1 MAIENVAHFED
12 STDETTQLIQDLT
25 QKAMMK
31 ANDPI
36 QVGLLGIGTVGSGVF
51 TVLQRNQ
58 QEIQRRAGRGI
69 EITMVADLD
78 TARAKGIVGNQV
90 QVVADAR
97 AIIANPEI
105 DIVIELIGGYGIAKQ
120 LVMEAIAAGKHV
132 VTANKALL
140 AVHGTEIFAAA
151 HAKGVIVA
159 FEAAVAGGIPII
171 KALREGLTAN
181 RIQWIAGIINGTTNF
196 ILSEM
201 RDKGLDFGVV
211 LKEAQRLGYAEADPT
226 FDIEGVDAAH
236 KATIM
241 SAIAFGIPVQFDK
254 AYVEGITKLGAADI
268 RYAEQL
274 GYRIKLLGITKRVD
288 SGVELRV
295 HPSLVPAKRLIA
307 NVEGAMNAVVVQ
319 GDAVGTTLYYG
330 KGAGSEPT
338 ASAVIA
344 DLVDITR
351 LHTADPEHRVP
362 HLAFQPNSMSSLEVL
377 PMDKV
382 VTSYYLRLRVADQA
396 GVLAK
401 VTGILAEAGISIDA
415 VIQREADQVGGE
427 GSTQTDLI
435 ILTHDCV
442 EAKMNVAIAQMQ
454 ALPTVLD
461 QITRIRK
468 EELA

>member
-1 MAIENVAHFED
+1 
-12 STDETTQLIQDLT
+12 
-25 QKAMMK
+25 MK
-31 ANDPI
+31 PI
-36 QVGLLGIGTVGSGVF
+36 QVGLLGIGVVGTGTF
-51 TVLQRNQ
+51 NVLKRNQ
-58 QEIQRRAGRGI
+58 AEIQRRAGRGI

-78 TARAKGIVGNQV
+78 TERARSIVGAGV
-90 QVVADAR
+90 AVVNDAR
-97 AIIANPEI
+97 AVLANPRI
-105 DIVIELIGGYGIAKQ
+105 DIVIELIGGYGIAKT
-120 LVMEAIAAGKHV
+120 LVLEAIAAGKHV

-151 HAKGVIVA
+151 SAKGVIVA

-181 RIQWIAGIINGTTNF
+181 RIEWIAGIINGTTNF

-201 RDKGLDFGVV
+201 RSKGLDFADV

-226 FDIEGVDAAH
+226 FDIEGIDAGH
-236 KATIM
+236 KVTIM
-241 SAIAFGIPVQFDK
+241 SAIAFGVPVQFDK
-254 AYVEGITKLGAADI
+254 AYVEGITKLSAQDI

-274 GYRIKLLGITKRVD
+274 GYRIKLLGIAKRRPE
-288 SGVELRV
+288 GIELRV
-295 HPSLVPAKRLIA
+295 HPSLVPSKRLIA

-344 DLVDITR
+344 DLVDVTR
-351 LHTADPEHRVP
+351 LHTADPAQRVP
-362 HLAFQPNSMSSLEVL
+362 HLAFQPNAMSDLPIL
-377 PMDKV
+377 PMSEV

-401 VTGILAEAGISIDA
+401 VTGLLANADISIDA
-415 VIQREADQVGGE
+415 VLQREADEVD
-427 GSTQTDLI
+427 SDSASQTDLI
-435 ILTHDCV
+435 ILTHDCQ
-442 EAKMNVAIAQMQ
+442 ESRMDGALARMQ
-454 ALPTVLD
+454 ALPTVL
-461 QITRIRK
+461 QNIVRIRK

>member
-1 MAIENVAHFED
+1 
-12 STDETTQLIQDLT
+12 
-25 QKAMMK
+25 MK
-31 ANDPI
+31 PI

-51 TVLQRNQ
+51 NVLNRNQ
-58 QEIQRRAGRGI
+58 NEIQRRAGRGI

-78 TARAKGIVGNQV
+78 TARAQAVVGANV
-90 QVVADAR
+90 RVVNDAR
-97 AIIANPEI
+97 AIIANPDI

-151 HAKGVIVA
+151 HAKGVMVA

-171 KALREGLTAN
+171 KSLREGLTAN

-201 RDKGLDFGVV
+201 RDKGIDFAAA
-211 LKEAQRLGYAEADPT
+211 LKDAQALGYAEADPT

-236 KATIM
+236 KVTLM

-254 AYVEGITKLGAADI
+254 AYVEGISKLAAQDI
-268 RYAEQL
+268 KYAQQL
-274 GYRIKLLGITKRVD
+274 GYRIKLLGITKRVTVN
-288 SGVELRV
+288 GKEGIELRV
-295 HPSLVPAKRLIA
+295 HPSLVPNKRLIA
-307 NVEGAMNAVVVQ
+307 NVEGAMNAVMAH

-351 LHTADPEHRVP
+351 LHTADPAHRVP
-362 HLAFQPNSMSSLEVL
+362 HLAFQPDAMSDLQVL
-377 PMDKV
+377 PMSDI
-382 VTSYYLRLRVADQA
+382 VTSYYLRLSVADEA

-401 VTGILAEAGISIDA
+401 VTGILAAADISIDA
-415 VIQREADQVGGE
+415 VLQREADEVGGE
-427 GSTQTDLI
+427 GKLQDGTPSVPQTDVI

-442 EAKMNVAIAQMQ
+442 ESKMNAAMAQMQ
-454 ALPTVLD
+454 ALTTVLSP
-461 QITRIRK
+461 ITRIRK

>member
-1 MAIENVAHFED
+1 MSLPPPNNFNLDENLE
-12 STDETTQLIQDLT
+12 
-25 QKAMMK
+25 MNP
-31 ANDPI
+31 ANTPHADKSQVKPI

-51 TVLQRNQ
+51 NVLQRNQ
-58 QEIQRRAGRGI
+58 SEIMRRAGRGI
-69 EITMVADLD
+69 AIAMVADLD
-78 TARAKGIVGNQV
+78 TVRAQAAVGPDV
-90 QVVADAR
+90 KVVADAR
-97 AIIANPEI
+97 AVIANPDI
-105 DIVIELIGGYGIAKQ
+105 DVVIELIGGYGIARQ
-120 LVMEAIAAGKHV
+120 LVLEAIEAGKHV

-151 HAKGVIVA
+151 SRKGVMVA

-171 KALREGLTAN
+171 KSLREGLSAN
-181 RIQWIAGIINGTTNF
+181 RIEWIAGIINGTTNF

-201 RDKGLDFGVV
+201 RDKGLDFDVV
-211 LKEAQRLGYAEADPT
+211 LREAQRLGYAEADPT

-236 KATIM
+236 KVSLM
-241 SAIAFGIPVQFDK
+241 SAMAFGVPVQFDK
-254 AYVEGITKLGAADI
+254 AYIEGITQLGAQDI

-274 GYRIKLLGITKRVD
+274 GYRIKLLGITKKTAK
-288 SGVELRV
+288 GIELRV

-307 NVEGAMNAVVVQ
+307 NVEGAMNAVMVH

-344 DLVDITR
+344 DLVDIAR
-351 LHTADPEHRVP
+351 LHTADAAQRVP
-362 HLAFQPNSMSSLEVL
+362 HLAFQPDAMSDTPVL
-377 PMDKV
+377 AMGDV
-382 VTSYYLRLRVADQA
+382 VTSYYLRLNVADEA
-396 GVLAK
+396 GVLAN

-415 VIQREADQVGGE
+415 VLQREADEVGGA

-442 EAKMNVAIAQMQ
+442 EAKMNEALAQMQ
-454 ALPTVLD
+454 ALPTVLAP
-461 QITRIRK
+461 ITRIRK

>member
-1 MAIENVAHFED
+1 
-12 STDETTQLIQDLT
+12 
-25 QKAMMK
+25 MK
-31 ANDPI
+31 PI
-36 QVGLLGIGTVGSGVF
+36 QVGLLGIGVVGSGTF
-51 TVLQRNQ
+51 NVLARNQ
-58 QEIQRRAGRGI
+58 EEIKRRAGRGI
-69 EITMVADLD
+69 EITMVADLNVS
-78 TARAKGIVGNQV
+78 RAQELVGPGV
-90 QVVADAR
+90 TVVSDAR
-97 AIIANPEI
+97 AVIANPNI
-105 DIVIELIGGYGIAKQ
+105 DIVIELIGGYGIAKT

-151 HAKGVIVA
+151 SQKGVMVA

-201 RDKGLDFGVV
+201 RDKGLDFAVV

-268 RYAEQL
+268 KYAEQL
-274 GYRIKLLGITKRVD
+274 GYRIKLLGIAKRRQAD
-288 SGVELRV
+288 ETNRTEGIELRV
-295 HPSLVPAKRLIA
+295 HPSLIPAKRLIA

-351 LHTADPEHRVP
+351 LHTADSAHRVP
-362 HLAFQPNSMSSLEVL
+362 HLAFQPNAMSDLAVL
-377 PMDKV
+377 PMSEV
-382 VTSYYLRLRVADQA
+382 VTSYYLRLRVADET

-415 VIQREADQVGGE
+415 VLQREADEIGQDSATQAQVP
-427 GSTQTDLI
+427 QTDVI

-442 EAKMNVAIAQMQ
+442 EAKMNAAMALMQ
-454 ALPTVLD
+454 ALPSVL
-461 QITRIRK
+461 QPITRIRK

>member
-1 MAIENVAHFED
+1 
-12 STDETTQLIQDLT
+12 
-25 QKAMMK
+25 MK
-31 ANDPI
+31 PI
-36 QVGLLGIGTVGSGVF
+36 QVGLLGIGVVGSGTF
-51 TVLQRNQ
+51 NVLLRNQ
-58 QEIQRRAGRGI
+58 EEIKRRAGRGI
-69 EITMVADLD
+69 QITMVAVLNL
-78 TARAKGIVGNQV
+78 ARARELVGPGV
-90 QVVADAR
+90 AVVNDAR
-97 AIIANPEI
+97 AVIANPDI
-105 DIVIELIGGYGIAKQ
+105 DIVIELIGGYGVAKT
-120 LVMEAIAAGKHV
+120 LVLEAIAAGKHV

-151 HAKGVIVA
+151 SAKGVMVA

-201 RDKGLDFGVV
+201 LDKGLDFAVA
-211 LKEAQRLGYAEADPT
+211 LNQAQALGYAEADPT
-226 FDIEGVDAAH
+226 FDIEGIDAAH

-268 RYAEQL
+268 KYAEQL
-274 GYRIKLLGITKRVD
+274 GYRIKLLGITKRTPK
-288 SGVELRV
+288 GIELRV
-295 HPSLVPAKRLIA
+295 HPCLIPAKRLIA

-351 LHTADPEHRVP
+351 LHTADPAQRVP
-362 HLAFQPNSMSSLEVL
+362 HLAFQPNAMSDL
-377 PMDKV
+377 PVMPMGEV
-382 VTSYYLRLRVADQA
+382 VTSYYLRLRVADET

-401 VTGILAEAGISIDA
+401 VTGILADADISIDA
-415 VIQREADQVGGE
+415 VLQREADEITTEVAAGQAQVP
-427 GSTQTDLI
+427 QTDVI

-442 EAKMNVAIAQMQ
+442 EADMNAAIAKMQ
-454 ALPTVLD
+454 ALPSVLEP
-461 QITRIRK
+461 ITRIRK

>member
-1 MAIENVAHFED
+1 M
-12 STDETTQLIQDLT
+12 TD
-25 QKAMMK
+25 MK
-31 ANDPI
+31 PI
-36 QVGLLGIGTVGSGVF
+36 QVGLLGIGTVGSG
-51 TVLQRNQ
+51 TYNVLKRNQ
-58 QEIQRRAGRGI
+58 EEIKRRAGRGI

-78 TARAKGIVGNQV
+78 VARAQSLVGPGV
-90 QVVADAR
+90 QVVNDAR
-97 AIIANPEI
+97 AVIANPEI
-105 DIVIELIGGYGIAKQ
+105 DIVIELIGGYGIAKA
-120 LVMEAIAAGKHV
+120 LVLEAIVAGKHV

-151 HAKGVIVA
+151 SAKGVMVA

-181 RIQWIAGIINGTTNF
+181 SIQWIAGIINGTTNF

-201 RDKGLDFGVV
+201 RDKGLDFDVV

-236 KATIM
+236 KVTLM

-254 AYVEGITKLGAADI
+254 AHVEGITKLGAADI
-268 RYAEQL
+268 KYAEQL
-274 GYRIKLLGITKRVD
+274 GYRIKLLGITKRTAQ
-288 SGVELRV
+288 GIELRV
-295 HPSLVPAKRLIA
+295 HPSLVPTKRLIA

-351 LHTADPEHRVP
+351 LHTADPHHRVP
-362 HLAFQPNSMSSLEVL
+362 HLAFQPDAMSDLAVL
-377 PMDKV
+377 PMSEV
-382 VTSYYLRLRVADQA
+382 VTSYYLRLRVADEA

-401 VTGILAEAGISIDA
+401 VTGLLADAGISIDA
-415 VIQREADQVGGE
+415 VLQREADEIGGE
-427 GSTQTDLI
+427 GSTQTDVI
-435 ILTHDCV
+435 ILTHDTREGTLDGV
-442 EAKMNVAIAQMQ
+442 LAQMQ
-454 ALPTVLD
+454 ALPSVLAP
-461 QITRIRK
+461 ITRIRK
-468 EELA
+468 EELN

>member
-1 MAIENVAHFED
+1 
-12 STDETTQLIQDLT
+12 
-25 QKAMMK
+25 MK
-31 ANDPI
+31 PI
-36 QVGLLGIGTVGSGVF
+36 QVGLLGIGTVGSGTF
-51 TVLQRNQ
+51 NVLQRNQ
-58 QEIQRRAGRGI
+58 AEIKRRAGRGI

-78 TARAKGIVGNQV
+78 VARAQSIVGPGV
-90 QVVADAR
+90 TVVNDAR
-97 AIIANPEI
+97 AIIANPDI
-105 DIVIELIGGYGIAKQ
+105 DIVIELIGGYGVAKA
-120 LVMEAIAAGKHV
+120 LVLEAIAAGKHV

-151 HAKGVIVA
+151 TAKGVVVA

-181 RIQWIAGIINGTTNF
+181 RIQWLAGIINGTTNF

-201 RDKGLDFGVV
+201 RDKGLDFDVV

-236 KATIM
+236 KATLM

-254 AYVEGITKLGAADI
+254 AHVEGITQLSAADI

-274 GYRIKLLGITKRVD
+274 GYRIKLLGIAKRREADAVTGQVA
-288 SGVELRV
+288 GVELRV

-307 NVEGAMNAVVVQ
+307 NVEGAMNAVVVH

-351 LHTADPEHRVP
+351 LHTADPDHRVP
-362 HLAFQPNSMSSLEVL
+362 HLAFQPHTIDAAMGELPVL
-377 PMDKV
+377 PMSEI

-401 VTGILAEAGISIDA
+401 VTGILADAGISIDA
-415 VIQREADQVGGE
+415 VLQREADEVGGE
-427 GSTQTDLI
+427 GSTQTDVI
-435 ILTHDCV
+435 ILTHDTK
-442 EAKMNVAIAQMQ
+442 EGTMNDALAQMQ
-454 ALPTVLD
+454 GLPTVLAP
-461 QITRIRK
+461 ITRIRK